1 MESYEIGFSDEF
13 TYNNSLIKYEVTENG
28 RLQLYVEDCAKALG
42 VTQVRKLK
50 DNTES
55 INIRWERVYADLVG
69 IEKIP
74 DLGDFKKLDKE
85 TKQTVRDNLK
95 SMTITETELYLWS
108 FRVGSEQGQAFREWL
123 ARVVLPNLREHGIY
137 ITGMENMTPE
147 EVKQVADERVERYI
161 LRKYGITIRRS
172 LTDAIKQVLNP
183 APYEGY
189 VYAKYTNLLYNV
201 LFGMDCKDYK
211 EQLGLREKDSL
222 RDSIRDS
229 DDFTT
234 LTDIAKAEEFMGN
247 LILSGVTDDSMLKNM
262 MDNWHN
268 SFKALSQA

>member
-1 MESYEIGFSDEF
+1 MKGYEIGFSDEF
-13 TYNNSLIKYEVTENG
+13 TYNNAVIKYEVTEKG
-28 RLQLYVEDCAKALG
+28 KLQLYVEDCARALG
-42 VTQVRKLK
+42 VAQIRKLK
-50 DNTES
+50 DDTES

-108 FRVGSEQGQAFREWL
+108 FRVGSEQGQAFRDWL
-123 ARVVLPNLREHGIY
+123 AKVVLPNLREHGIY

-161 LRKYGITIRRS
+161 LRKYGIEIRRS
-172 LTDAIKQVLNP
+172 LTDAIKQVINP
-183 APYEGY
+183 APYESYIYGS
-189 VYAKYTNLLYNV
+189 YTNLLYNI
-201 LFGMDCKDYK
+201 LFGMDCNEYK
-211 EQLGLREKDSL
+211 EQLGLKKKDSL

-247 LILSGVTDDSMLKNM
+247 LILSGITDQKMLKSM

-268 SFKALSQA
+268 SLKVVN

>member
-13 TYNNSLIKYEVTENG
+13 TYDGSVIKYEVTEKG
-28 RLQLYVEDCAKALG
+28 KLQLYVEDCARALG
-42 VTQVRKLK
+42 VVKVSTLTDK
-50 DNTES
+50 TES
-55 INIRWERVYADLVG
+55 ITVRWDRVYDDLVG

-74 DLGDFKKLDKE
+74 SLGNFGEMGKEEKKE
-85 TKQTVRDNLK
+85 VRDSLK
-95 SMTITETELYLWS
+95 SMTISETELYLWS
-108 FRVGSEQGQAFREWL
+108 FRVASDQGKLFRDWL

-137 ITGMENMTPE
+137 ITGMEDMTPE

-161 LRKYGITIRRS
+161 LRKYGVSIRRS

-189 VYAKYTNLLYNV
+189 VYGIYTNLLYNV
-201 LFGMDCKDYK
+201 LFGMDCKEYK
-211 EQLGLREKDSL
+211 DQLGLEKKDSL

-247 LILSGVTDDSMLKNM
+247 LILSGVTDHSMLKSM
-262 MDNWHN
+262 MDNWHC
-268 SFKALSQA
+268 SFMAMN

>member
-13 TYNNSLIKYEVTENG
+13 TYNNSVIKYEVTETG
-28 RLQLYVEDCAKALG
+28 KLQLYVEDCARALG
-42 VTQVRKLK
+42 VTDDKKLK
-50 DNTES
+50 DGSTS
-55 INIRWERVYADLVG
+55 VTVRWNRVYDDLVD
-69 IEKIP
+69 IEKIASA
-74 DLGDFKKLDKE
+74 GDYKKMSKE
-85 TKQTVRDNLK
+85 GKQEIRDVMK
-95 SMTITETELYLWS
+95 SMTISETELYLWS
-108 FRVGSEQGQAFREWL
+108 FKVDSEQGRLFRDWL
-123 ARVVLPNLREHGIY
+123 AKVVLPNLREHGIY

-161 LRKYGITIRRS
+161 LRKYGISIRRS
-172 LTDAIKQVLNP
+172 LTDAIKQILNP

-211 EQLGLREKDSL
+211 DQLGLDKKDSL

-229 DDFTT
+229 EDYVS

-247 LILSGVTDDSMLKNM
+247 LILSGVTDGSTLKGM
-262 MDNWHN
+262 MDNWHG
-268 SFKALSQA
+268 SLKAVN